1 MTNDV
6 TRNADFWNQL
16 YIDKNTGWD
25 IGRSTP
31 IFVNWSKTLN
41 SKLKILI
48 PGCGN
53 CYDGIYLSKQ
63 NHNVYALDFSEN
75 VIDEI
80 IKKSNEEKVSLKAI
94 CDDYFLLNQSYNN
107 KFDILLEYTFFCAIP
122 INMRELYVKQTYNML
137 NPGGHLVAIFIPI
150 SKKTKKEGPPFYVDL
165 DITLNMFEKYF
176 IVESVDMNP
185 QSIKQRNG
193 NEAFVT
199 MVRK

>member
-1 MTNDV
+1 MSNDV
-6 TRNADFWNQL
+6 IRNPDFWNQL
-16 YIDKNTGWD
+16 YIDKDTGWD
-25 IGRSTP
+25 IGHPTP

-53 CYDGIYLSKQ
+53 CYDGLYLSKQ
-63 NHNVYALDFSEN
+63 NHHVYALDFSEN
-75 VIDEI
+75 VIAEI
-80 IKKSNEEKVSLKAI
+80 IKKSKNEKVPIKVI
-94 CDDYFLLNQSYNN
+94 CDDYFLLDKSYYN
-107 KFDILLEYTFFCAIP
+107 KFDIVLEYTFFCAIP

-137 NPGGHLVAIFIPI
+137 KPGGHLVAIFIPI

-165 DITLNMFEKYF
+165 NITLNMFEKYF

>member
-31 IFVNWSKTLN
+31 IFVNWSKTLH

-122 INMRELYVKQTYNML
+122 IIMRELYVEKASNVL
-137 NPGGHLVAIFIPI
+137 KPGGQLVAIFIPI
-150 SKKTKKEGPPFYVDL
+150 SKKQKK
-165 DITLNMFEKYF
+165 
-176 IVESVDMNP
+176 
-185 QSIKQRNG
+185 R
-193 NEAFVT
+193 
-199 MVRK
+199 VRHFMLI

>member
-94 CDDYFLLNQSYNN
+94 CDDYFLFNQSYNN

-122 INMRELYVKQTYNML
+122 INMRELYVEKAFNVL
-137 NPGGHLVAIFIPI
+137 KPGGQLVAIFIPI

-165 DITLNMFEKYF
+165 DKTLKMFEKYF
-176 IVESVDMNP
+176 VVESIDMEP
-185 QSIKQRNG
+185 QSIKQRIG
-193 NEAFVT
+193 NEAFVK